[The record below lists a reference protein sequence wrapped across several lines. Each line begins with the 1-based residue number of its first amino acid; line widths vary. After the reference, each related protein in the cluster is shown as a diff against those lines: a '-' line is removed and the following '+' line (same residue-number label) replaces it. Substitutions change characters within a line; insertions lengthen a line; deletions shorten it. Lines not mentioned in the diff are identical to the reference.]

1 MRLIYE
7 KGTIAV
13 YGHYNIPNTRWD
25 ERSKSYRAQAFYY
38 RDILNYLKESEI
50 PFEDHVLDPIPMA
63 FLKSHTKL
71 RDYQKEAVERWM
83 EDKKGIV
90 VMPTGSGKTTVAI
103 RIIEIMNT
111 PSFIVVPTLDL
122 VDQWKEKLKVFNANT
137 NANANTEIEIGE
149 LTGRR
154 KELKAITVSTYDSA
168 YINAEIVGN
177 RFPLLI
183 FDEVHHLPAI
193 AYRQIA
199 EMFASPYR
207 LGLTATYVREDGYH
221 LEISKLIGGIVYEK
235 IPEDLKG
242 KYLADYEIKT
252 IKSELTEKE
261 RKDYER
267 YQSIF
272 TGYLRKKRL
281 TIKSAKDFGRIVIL
295 SGRDRDAREALLARN
310 MAEKICFNSES
321 KIEKI
326 RELLSKDNRTII
338 FTKHNDMAYEISKR
352 FFIPVITY
360 RTDEDERREILER
373 FRNGVYRSIVSSQV
387 LDEGI
392 DVPEANVGIV
402 LSGTGSSREFIQR
415 LGRLLRP
422 KEGKKAVLYEI
433 ITKDTKETTTSK
445 RRKHASGR
453 SVKG

>member
-38 RDILNYLKESEI
+38 RDILNYLKESGI
-50 PFEDHVLDPIPMA
+50 PFEDHVLDPIPMT
-63 FLKSHTKL
+63 FLKSHIKL

-103 RIIEIMNT
+103 RIIETMNT

-122 VDQWKEKLKVFNANT
+122 VDQWKEKLKIFNANT
-137 NANANTEIEIGE
+137 EIGE

-168 YINAEIVGN
+168 YLNADTIGN
-177 RFPLLI
+177 RFMLLI
-183 FDEVHHLPAI
+183 FDEVHHLPAV

-242 KYLADYEIKT
+242 KYLADYEIRT

-261 RKDYER
+261 RIDYER
-267 YQSIF
+267 YQNIF

-310 MAEKICFNSES
+310 MAERICFNSEN

-338 FTKHNDMAYEISKR
+338 FTRYNDMAYEISRR

-360 RTDEDERREILER
+360 RTDEDERREIMER
-373 FRNGVYRSIVSSQV
+373 FRKGVYRSIVSSQV

-392 DVPEANVGIV
+392 DVPEANVGVV

-422 KEGKKAVLYEI
+422 KEGKKAALYEI
-433 ITKDTKETTTSK
+433 ITRDTKEITTSK
-445 RRKHASGR
+445 RRKNASGR